1 MNNNSLMHIKGQ
13 ASHVNFLLQISI
25 FCQKFFLCLFTASL
39 KSWSL
44 YINTF
49 HRGKTKDKQEKTL
62 LLVFDSGYKQ
72 FS

>member
-25 FCQKFFLCLFTASL
+25 LVKNFSFAFLQLPKKVGPCILTHFTEEKQKTN
-39 KSWSL
+39 K
-44 YINTF
+44 
-49 HRGKTKDKQEKTL
+49 KTL
-62 LLVFDSGYKQ
+62 LLVFDSGYKH